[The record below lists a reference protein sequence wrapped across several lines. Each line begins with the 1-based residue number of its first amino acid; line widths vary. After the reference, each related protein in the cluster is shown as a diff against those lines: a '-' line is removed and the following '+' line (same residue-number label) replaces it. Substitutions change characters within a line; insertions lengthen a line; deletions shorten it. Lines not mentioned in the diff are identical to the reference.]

1 MTKKELSQL
10 YYLNRE
16 VEQLQERC
24 EELRG
29 AVEKVTSII
38 TDMPRGGQRNDLKDE
53 LIDLI
58 DLLALKQKQC
68 LIEQSRI
75 ERYINNIP
83 DSLTRQIFA
92 LRFINGLSWRQV
104 AFSVGGGNTE
114 ESVRQLAHRYLKKSQ
129 QN

>member
-16 VEQLQERC
+16 IRQLKERR
-24 EELRG
+24 EFL
-29 AVEKVTSII
+29 ASQAEKVTSVI
-38 TDMPRGGQRNDLKDE
+38 TDMPRGGIRQDIKDE

-58 DLLALKQKQC
+58 DLLALREKQC

-75 ERYINNIP
+75 ERYISDIP
-83 DSLTRQIFA
+83 DSLTRQVFA
-92 LRFINGLSWRQV
+92 LRFINGMSWRQV

-114 ESVRQLAHRYLKKSQ
+114 DSVKKIAYRFLDK
-129 QN
+129 N